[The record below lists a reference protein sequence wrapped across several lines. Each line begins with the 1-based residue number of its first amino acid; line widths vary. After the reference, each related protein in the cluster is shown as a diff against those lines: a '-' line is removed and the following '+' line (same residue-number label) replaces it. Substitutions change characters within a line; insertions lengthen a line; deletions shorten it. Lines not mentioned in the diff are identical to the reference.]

1 MTCPE
6 CCGIRA
12 WADQLQRELEDK
24 VRYEQRLMER
34 TAKAE
39 AEREH
44 LERQLREALDELRIR
59 RAATGY
65 QPVLDRPLDG

>member
-1 MTCPE
+1 MTCE
-6 CCGIRA
+6 ACAGIQA
-12 WADQLQRELEDK
+12 WNDRLQRELEDK

-39 AEREH
+39 ARVEH
-44 LERQLREALDELRIR
+44 LERELREALDESRLR

-65 QPVLDRPLDG
+65 LPALDNPEG

>member
-1 MTCPE
+1 MTCE
-6 CCGIRA
+6 ACVGHRA

-24 VRYEQRLMER
+24 VRYEQRLLER

-39 AEREH
+39 ARAEH
-44 LERQLREALDELRIR
+44 LERELREALDELRLR

-65 QPVLDRPLDG
+65 LPVLDNPDP